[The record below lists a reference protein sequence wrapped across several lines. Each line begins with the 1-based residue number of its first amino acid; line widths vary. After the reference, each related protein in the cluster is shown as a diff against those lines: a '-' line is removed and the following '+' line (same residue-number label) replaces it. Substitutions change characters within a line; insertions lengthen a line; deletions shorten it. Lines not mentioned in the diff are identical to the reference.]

1 MHCSRPKGIGGSC
14 TGMHRHSRGYLAV
27 RVLYG
32 TIFQSNTNRRNI
44 VTKKKL
50 IFFSVKS
57 PIPSV
62 AKIELTPGS
71 VPDEVNK

>member
-14 TGMHRHSRGYLAV
+14 TGMHRHSRGYLEV

-32 TIFQSNTNRRNI
+32 TIFQCNTNKRNF
-44 VTKKKL
+44 VTKKL

-62 AKIELTPGS
+62 AKIELTPGP
-71 VPDEVNK
+71 VADEVNK